1 MKSGLHKQGA
11 RTGILKPSLRTNQES
26 SKTLILITH

>member
-1 MKSGLHKQGA
+1 MKVISA
-11 RTGILKPSLRTNQES
+11 RTGKLKPFLRTNQES